1 MKIQKGSG
9 IAPKIN
15 INMTPM
21 IDACFQLIIFFLLT
35 LKLLSPEG
43 DFAITMPI
51 ASPRAGPP
59 PLPESP
65 PVKIR
70 LIAHPDGKLASIQ
83 MGQRKLSSFSE
94 LHHQIREVV
103 GFDRGPAGSTGAEV
117 ELDCDYNL
125 KFEHVVD
132 ALNAVSGYVANDKQ
146 TVIRMIE
153 KIRFAP
159 PRPPPAENNGNNTD
173 EVKPKTE
180 DGNKKSDAS

>member
-15 INMTPM
+15 LNMTPM

-43 DFAITMPI
+43 DFSITMPV

-70 LIAHPDGKLASIQ
+70 LVAHPDGKLASIQ

-94 LHHQIREVV
+94 LHNQIREVV
-103 GFDRGPAGSTGAEV
+103 GFDRGPAGSSGAEV

-159 PRPPPAENNGNNTD
+159 PRPPPAEAGEIKPDDAKPKVESGARNNG
-173 EVKPKTE
+173 VQ
-180 DGNKKSDAS
+180 